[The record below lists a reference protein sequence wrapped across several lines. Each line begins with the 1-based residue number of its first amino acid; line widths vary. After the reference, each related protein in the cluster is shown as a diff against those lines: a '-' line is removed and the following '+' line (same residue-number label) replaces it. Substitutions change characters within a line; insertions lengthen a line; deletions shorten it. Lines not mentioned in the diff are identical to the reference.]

1 MYFEKFS
8 STTFNTEKQIVDL
21 KNSLIYDL
29 EKEVLDFWYSQE
41 EASLW

>member
-8 STTFNTEKQIVDL
+8 STIFNTEKQILDL
-21 KNSLIYDL
+21 KDSFIYDL
-29 EKEVLDFWYSQE
+29 EKEVIDFWYSQE

>member
-8 STTFNTEKQIVDL
+8 STTFNMEKQILDL

-29 EKEVLDFWYSQE
+29 EKEVIDFWYSQE